1 LNWNIRGSLRIYLRE
16 KKNKFKEIYFTVEFE
31 HLMVELALLEL
42 MKKGMFVE
50 RVKMVEEY
58 LDYCSLY

>member
-1 LNWNIRGSLRIYLRE
+1 
-16 KKNKFKEIYFTVEFE
+16 
-31 HLMVELALLEL
+31 MVELALLEL